1 MRHNETHFSASH
13 WYGRVFHFRKPMP
26 IKYGLFMQMRQMRHY
41 KGVFRSCLIKAPQ
54 PVQKP
59 KQSQIFGERISRK
72 FNKIRALNPLR
83 KFLLGFVPSS
93 LLLENP
99 ALHEMDDHGFPTY
112 DIFLREI
119 VRGGLSFIVDF

>member
-1 MRHNETHFSASH
+1 MRHNETHFSVSH

-26 IKYGLFMQMRQMRHY
+26 IKYGLFMQMRHY
-41 KGVFRSCLIKAPQ
+41 KGVSRSCLIKSPQ

-59 KQSQIFGERISRK
+59 KQSQIFGERTSRK
-72 FNKIRALNPLR
+72 FNKIKASRQIP

-93 LLLENP
+93 LLLENS
-99 ALHEMDDHGFPTY
+99 ALHEMDDHGLPAY

-119 VRGGLSFIVDF
+119 VRGGLSFIVNF